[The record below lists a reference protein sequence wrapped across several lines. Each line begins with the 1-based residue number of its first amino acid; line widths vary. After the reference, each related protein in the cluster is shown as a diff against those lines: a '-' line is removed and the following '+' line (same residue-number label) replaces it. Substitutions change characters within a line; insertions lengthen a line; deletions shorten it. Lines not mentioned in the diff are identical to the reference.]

1 LIFQIVKTPEPWP
14 FLFIKTP
21 TILKQRGET
30 DPTPTS
36 HSPKI
41 RTRLGGKINNNK
53 KKYITHT
60 THRLSLLIQKDNHCP
75 EPKLFLL
82 PQ

>member
-21 TILKQRGET
+21 TILKQGGET

-53 KKYITHT
+53 KKIHYTHHT
-60 THRLSLLIQKDNHCP
+60 PPLTSY
-75 EPKLFLL
+75 PKR
-82 PQ
+82 